1 MSTANL
7 PVLENTIFELN
18 HIRTFYCFMYHL
30 SDFILLFFLWISKFL
45 LQNFDFWR
53 KLMLPLGCLQHVENT
68 FNHGRLHIFTLEPL
82 EFVTTF
88 LCKTNVNDLV
98 DAGVPI

>member
-7 PVLENTIFELN
+7 PVLENKIFELN

-53 KLMLPLGCLQHVENT
+53 KLMLPVRLFTACT

-82 EFVTTF
+82 ELVTTF

-98 DAGVPI
+98 DAGSAYLI

>member
-1 MSTANL
+1 
-7 PVLENTIFELN
+7 
-18 HIRTFYCFMYHL
+18 MYHL
-30 SDFILLFFLWISKFL
+30 SDFILFFFLWVSKFL

-53 KLMLPLGCLQHVENT
+53 KLMLPLGCFQHVENT
-68 FNHGRLHIFTLEPL
+68 FNHGRLHMFTLEPL

-98 DAGVPI
+98 DAGGTYLI